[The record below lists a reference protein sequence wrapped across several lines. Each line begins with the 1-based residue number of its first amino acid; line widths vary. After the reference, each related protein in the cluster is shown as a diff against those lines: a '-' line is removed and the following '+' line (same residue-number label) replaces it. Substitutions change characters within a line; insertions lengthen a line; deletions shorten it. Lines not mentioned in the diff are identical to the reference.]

1 MWHKID
7 TAPIQMQNKKCC
19 VTNPSPQE
27 TFKYPQL
34 IGIMALKMLIIY
46 YVVTVYIRHIFES
59 NPKTFLVIDGRELLC
74 LCTQRDTQRSSS

>member
-1 MWHKID
+1 
-7 TAPIQMQNKKCC
+7 
-19 VTNPSPQE
+19 
-27 TFKYPQL
+27 
-34 IGIMALKMLIIY
+34 MALKMLIIY